1 MFRRR
6 TIFLATCLLCIAV
19 CLAAVSATLAR
30 TETPNAP
37 DGPAASYSIPW
48 WKVGNG
54 SGVSQGGVYVLS
66 GTLAQAD
73 AGELLAGPYA
83 LEGGFWGGVFKYLT
97 YLPISLRRH

>member
-1 MFRRR
+1 MSRRR
-6 TIFLATCLLCIAV
+6 TIFLATCLLCIAM

-54 SGVSQGGVYVLS
+54 GGTSQGGVYVLS
-66 GTLAQAD
+66 GTLGQPD
-73 AGELLAGPYA
+73 AGKLSAGPYA
-83 LEGGFWGGVFKYLT
+83 LEGGFWSGQFRYLT
-97 YLPISLRRH
+97 YLPIIRR